1 MGLIALAMII
11 FVIRDRRR
19 RRKNQL
25 DVETSQ
31 WEKSI
36 MEEEK
41 SQQVSNSRGN
51 SPGPGGTVANPIYAV
66 NSSFLSPTNSK
77 FQRGSMSSW
86 VQVVSEDHKVAA
98 STQVGSPQSSSSRIL
113 VQSPRSENRV
123 SLQSLDIEGML
134 NMATLQ
140 SENNPSRKNS
150 TGTVQPLATLS
161 PSPSLAI
168 PVPTYLAPDSTT
180 FHRRDPSD
188 VPAGPVSM
196 TFSGYSVNPFDS
208 GRNSITPSILE
219 SSLRTSRPVG
229 GVGLPV
235 NPRDVGSPSKVRV
248 LSGASGRSSSDW
260 YGIAR

>member
-1 MGLIALAMII
+1 MII
-11 FVIRDRRR
+11 FIVRDRRR
-19 RRKNQL
+19 RRRMAA

-31 WEKSI
+31 WEKNI
-36 MEEEK
+36 LEEEK
-41 SQQVSNSRGN
+41 TQQISSSERN
-51 SPGPGGTVANPIYAV
+51 SPVPGGMVANPIYAV

-86 VQVVSEDHKVAA
+86 VQVVSEDRKVQA
-98 STQVGSPQSSSSRIL
+98 STQAGSPQSSSRIL

-123 SLQSLDIEGML
+123 SLESLDIEGML

-150 TGTVQPLATLS
+150 AGTVQLLANLP
-161 PSPSLAI
+161 PSPSLAV
-168 PVPTYLAPDSTT
+168 PVPAYLAAESTGY
-180 FHRRDPSD
+180 HRRDPSD

-208 GRNSITPSILE
+208 GRNSITPSVLE
-219 SSLRTSRPVG
+219 NNLRPSRPVG
-229 GVGLPV
+229 GVGLPG
-235 NPRDVGSPSKVRV
+235 NPRDVGKPSKGRV
-248 LSGASGRSSSDW
+248 LSGSSGRSSSDW